1 MDLGLTGKR
10 ALVTGSTSGIGAAT
24 AKLLAEEGVIVAVHG
39 RDRARGEAVVR
50 EIEATGGQAMLALGD
65 LSSDAGA
72 AAVGDAIEAKL
83 GGIDILFNNAALTGE
98 GHTGWFDEPIE
109 HWVQAFQSKPF
120 AAARMIRRFV
130 PGMVERRW
138 GRVIANA
145 SASAIQPIG
154 GIPAQ
159 QACYAAMVN
168 MTGSLARSLQNVG
181 VTANTISPG
190 LILTPAVEIWAQ
202 DVARQQGWPEDW
214 DAIEN
219 KLVTTMFPLPCGRIG
234 RGLDIAAAVAFLS
247 SDLAGYITGANL
259 RIDGGQVQCI

>member
-1 MDLGLTGKR
+1 MDLKLKGKR

-39 RDRARGEAVVR
+39 RDRARGDTVVR
-50 EIEATGGQAMLALGD
+50 EIEAAGGQAILALGD
-65 LSSDAGA
+65 LSNDAGA
-72 AAVGDAIEAKL
+72 TAVGDAVEAQF

-98 GHTGWFDEPIE
+98 GHTGWFEEPLE
-109 HWVQAFQSKPF
+109 HWVEAFQSKPF

-130 PGMVERRW
+130 PGMAERRW

-168 MTGSLARSLQNVG
+168 MTASLARSLHNVG

-190 LILTPAVEIWAQ
+190 LILTPAVDIWAR
-202 DVARQQGWPEDW
+202 DMARQQGWSKDW
-214 DAIEN
+214 DAIEG

-234 RGLDIAAAVAFLS
+234 RVLDIAAAVAFLS
-247 SDLAGYITGANL
+247 SDLAGFITGANL
-259 RIDGGQVQCI
+259 RIDGGQVQCV